1 MQLEIPQYPLPQL
14 AVFIDFEN
22 LAIWADDE
30 SVTFYMNDLL
40 RYLSR
45 RGQIAIKQAYANW
58 KNFDEYRYDMTLNAI
73 DLIQIYSVGQGK
85 NRADIRLVLDALEAA
100 LLHPHLSTFVIVSG
114 DSDFGPLAS
123 KLHKYG
129 KKVIGIG
136 PPGERSHRL
145 FVRACDEFVFL
156 NQVLNLRPRRAES
169 YRSQSAGGNGLSM
182 ALRDEEEDE
191 DMPASSTAIVLEP
204 DALESL
210 PLDDPQS
217 LRPIWEDIL
226 TQELPLGQPVTPAGA
241 QKLASEAMEAR
252 KNQRFGRSVRKF
264 LQANRLLWEA
274 LREERT
280 EAELTELRWM
290 MASYASVKAGQMLN
304 RKDFNGARAYY
315 LAFFALLTVDD
326 GVQNRVEGL
335 INPMLTYYWG
345 SAFRE
350 LGLRMPTGFQGRM
363 LMPAEIGRKALEH
376 ENEELRQKWQELAD
390 ALEEI
395 NPELMEEVHSE
406 MREMEPDL
414 ID

>member
-1 MQLEIPQYPLPQL
+1 MQFEIPQYPLPQL
-14 AVFIDFEN
+14 AVYIDFEN

-73 DLIQIYSVGQGK
+73 DLLQVYSVGQGK
-85 NRADIRLVLDALEAA
+85 NRADIRLALDALEAA
-100 LLHPHLSTFVIVSG
+100 LMHPHLSTFVIVSG

-145 FVRACDEFVFL
+145 FVRACDEFVYL
-156 NQVLNLRPRRAES
+156 NQALNLRPRRMES
-169 YRSQSAGGNGLSM
+169 YRPQSGAGNGLSM
-182 ALRDEEEDE
+182 SLREEEDE
-191 DMPASSTAIVLEP
+191 DENMPASTIILEP
-204 DALESL
+204 DALSSL
-210 PLDDPQS
+210 PLGDPQA

-226 TQELPLGQPVTPAGA
+226 TQELPPHQPITPTAA
-241 QKLASEAMEAR
+241 QKMASEAMEAR

-280 EAELTELRWM
+280 EAEVTELRWM
-290 MASYASVKAGQMLN
+290 MASYASVKAGQLLN
-304 RKDFNGARAYY
+304 RKDFDAARAYY

-335 INPMLTYYWG
+335 VNPMLTYYWG

-363 LMPAEIGRKALEH
+363 LMPAEIGHKALQH
-376 ENEELRQKWQELAD
+376 ENEELQQKWQELAD
-390 ALEEI
+390 ALEQI
-395 NPELMEEVHSE
+395 NPDLMQGVTDE
-406 MREMEPDL
+406 MQEMEPDL
-414 ID
+414 VD